1 MSFTSALSLTPD
13 DIVKGYDIRLRS
25 SGSGYP
31 AQAKAAL
38 WADLTT
44 AELNSARSAEQAQ
57 IARDWSEQMSNSQYQ
72 RAVAD
77 LRKSGLNPILA
88 ASNGGAG
95 VPSSSVGIV
104 DSGATGSA
112 ADATQAAM
120 SALVATNNMLLQS
133 QTQLKSMEMS
143 TSASQYAAALAAAAT
158 TSAASTAAY
167 ANMYSSDNALF
178 GAKYSSDNALK
189 GSKYATDNQGN
200 LYGMIQNGISGTSN
214 LGKTARKIGNA
225 ISDFFSPGKAKT
237 GKVKRR
243 SISGS
248 F

>member
-1 MSFTSALSLTPD
+1 MSFTSALSLSPD
-13 DIVKGYDIRLRS
+13 DIVKGYDVRLRS

-57 IARDWSEQMSNSQYQ
+57 IARDWSEQMSNTQYQ

-77 LRKSGLNPILA
+77 LRKAGLNPILA

-95 VPSSSVGIV
+95 VPSASVGIV
-104 DSGATGSA
+104 DSGATRSA
-112 ADATQAAM
+112 SDATQSAM
-120 SALVATNNMLLQS
+120 SALVATNNQLLQS

-143 TSASQYAAALAAAAT
+143 NSASQYAAALAAAAT
-158 TSAASTAAY
+158 TTAAATSAA
-167 ANMYSSDNALF
+167 ANMYSSDNSLAATKFAANRNYL
-178 GAKYSSDNALK
+178 GT
-189 GSKYATDNQGN
+189 KYATDNQGS
-200 LYGMIQNGISGTSN
+200 LYGMIANGISGVSN

-225 ISDFFSPGKAKT
+225 ISGIFSSNKVRKKA
-237 GKVKRR
+237 
-243 SISGS
+243 ISGK

>member
-38 WADLTT
+38 WSDLTA
-44 AELNSARSAEQAQ
+44 AELNSARSAEQAE

-95 VPSSSVGIV
+95 VPSASVGNV
-104 DSGATGSA
+104 DTGATGSA
-112 ADATQAAM
+112 SDATQAAM
-120 SALVATNNMLLQS
+120 SALVSTNNMLLQS

-158 TSAASTAAY
+158 TSAASTSAY
-167 ANMYSSDNALF
+167 ANMYSSDNALA
-178 GAKYSSDNALK
+178 GVKYSSDKAFK
-189 GSKYATDNQGN
+189 GSKYATDNQGS

-225 ISDFFSPGKAKT
+225 ISNFFSSGKT
-237 GKVKRR
+237 SGKKNKR
-243 SISGS
+243 SVSGG

>member
-13 DIVKGYDIRLRS
+13 DIVKGYDVRLRS

-44 AELNSARSAEQAQ
+44 AELNSARSAEEAQ
-57 IARDWSEQMSNSQYQ
+57 IARDWSEQMSNTQYQ

-95 VPSSSVGIV
+95 VPSASVGIV

-112 ADATQAAM
+112 SDSTQAAM

-133 QTQLKSMEMS
+133 QTQLKSMELS

-158 TSAASTAAY
+158 TSAAATSAY
-167 ANMYSSDNALF
+167 ANMYSSDNALA
-178 GAKYSSDNALK
+178 GTKYASNRNYL
-189 GSKYATDNQGN
+189 GTKYATDNQGS
-200 LYGMIQNGISGTSN
+200 LYGSIANAISGTSN

-225 ISDFFSPGKAKT
+225 ISNIFSS
-237 GKVKRR
+237 GKVKKR
-243 SISGS
+243 SVSGK

>member
-1 MSFTSALSLTPD
+1 MSFTSALSLTPN
-13 DIVKGYDIRLRS
+13 DIVKGYDVRLRS

-57 IARDWSEQMSNSQYQ
+57 IARDWSEQMSNTQYQ

-95 VPSSSVGIV
+95 VPSSSVGLV

-112 ADATQAAM
+112 SDATQAAM
-120 SALVATNNMLLQS
+120 SALVATNNQLLQS
-133 QTQLKSMEMS
+133 QTQLEAMQMS
-143 TSASQYAAALAAAAT
+143 NSASQYAAAMAAAAT
-158 TSAASTAAY
+158 TSAAATSAY

-178 GAKYSSDNALK
+178 GTKYVADKNYL
-189 GSKYATDNQGN
+189 GTKYATDNQGS
-200 LYGMIQNGISGTSN
+200 LYGMIANGLSGTSN
-214 LGKTARKIGNA
+214 LGKTARKIAN
-225 ISDFFSPGKAKT
+225 
-237 GKVKRR
+237 
-243 SISGS
+243 SISNIFS
-248 F
+248 SKKVR

>member
-1 MSFTSALSLTPD
+1 MSFTSALSLSPD
-13 DIVKGYDIRLRS
+13 DIVKGYDVRLRS

-44 AELNSARSAEQAQ
+44 AELNSARSAEQAK
-57 IARDWSEQMSNSQYQ
+57 IARDWSEQMSNTQYQ

-95 VPSSSVGIV
+95 VPSASVGIV

-112 ADATQAAM
+112 SDATQAAM
-120 SALVATNNMLLQS
+120 SALVATNNQLLQS
-133 QTQLKSMEMS
+133 QTQLKAMQMS
-143 TSASQYAAALAAAAT
+143 NTASQYAAAMAASATTAAA
-158 TSAASTAAY
+158 SMAAG
-167 ANMYSSDNALF
+167 ANMYSSDNAKEASMF
-178 GAKYSSDNALK
+178 SSRLNYR
-189 GSKYATDNQGN
+189 GTKYATDNQGS
-200 LYGMIQNGISGTSN
+200 LYGMIANGISGTSN
-214 LGKTARKIGNA
+214 LGKTARKISDS
-225 ISDFFSPGKAKT
+225 ISNIFSSK
-237 GKVKRR
+237 KVRRR
-243 SISGS
+243 SVSGK

>member
-13 DIVKGYDIRLRS
+13 DIVKGYDVRLRS

-44 AELNSARSAEQAQ
+44 ADLNSARSAEQAQ

-95 VPSSSVGIV
+95 VPSSSVGLV

-112 ADATQAAM
+112 GDATQAAM

-158 TSAASTAAY
+158 TSAAATSAA
-167 ANMYSSDNALF
+167 ANMYSSDNALAGTKF
-178 GAKYSSDNALK
+178 AANRNYLGT
-189 GSKYATDNQGN
+189 KYATDNQGS
-200 LYGMIQNGISGTSN
+200 LYGMIANGISGTSN
-214 LGKTARKIGNA
+214 LGKTARKIANS
-225 ISDFFSPGKAKT
+225 ISSFFSS
-237 GKVKRR
+237 GKVRKR
-243 SISGS
+243 SVSGK

>member
-13 DIVKGYDIRLRS
+13 DIVKGYDVRLRS

-38 WADLTT
+38 WADLTS

-72 RAVAD
+72 RAVVD
-77 LRKSGLNPILA
+77 LRRAGLNPILA

-95 VPSSSVGIV
+95 VPSSSVGNV
-104 DSGATGSA
+104 DTGATGSA
-112 ADATQAAM
+112 SDATQAAM

-133 QTQLKSMEMS
+133 QTQLKSMQMS
-143 TSASQYAAALAAAAT
+143 TSASQYAAALAASAT
-158 TSAASTAAY
+158 TAAASMSAG
-167 ANMYSSDNALF
+167 ANMYSSDNAKEASMF
-178 GAKYSSDNALK
+178 SSRLNYR
-189 GSKYATDNQGN
+189 GSKYAIDNSPSLVGVLQGY
-200 LYGMIQNGISGTSN
+200 LSGQSN
-214 LGKTARKIGNA
+214 LGKSARKINND
-225 ISDFFSPGKAKT
+225 IINHSFNKSKKNKSGK
-237 GKVKRR
+237 
-243 SISGS
+243 SGS

>member
-1 MSFTSALSLTPD
+1 MSFTSALSLSPD
-13 DIVKGYDIRLRS
+13 DIVKGYDLRLRS

-57 IARDWSEQMSNSQYQ
+57 ISRDWSERMSNTQYQ

-95 VPSSSVGIV
+95 VPSASVGVV

-112 ADATQAAM
+112 SDATQAAM

-133 QTQLKSMEMS
+133 QTQLKSMELS

-158 TSAASTAAY
+158 TSAAATSAY
-167 ANMYSSDNALF
+167 ANMYSSDNALA
-178 GAKYSSDNALK
+178 GTKYASNRNYL
-189 GSKYATDNQGN
+189 GTKYATDNQGS
-200 LYGMIQNGISGTSN
+200 LYGMIANGISGTSN

-225 ISDFFSPGKAKT
+225 ISGLFSS
-237 GKVKRR
+237 GKVKKR
-243 SISGS
+243 SVSGK

>member
-1 MSFTSALSLTPD
+1 MSFTSALSLSPD
-13 DIVKGYDIRLRS
+13 DIVKGYDVRLRS

-57 IARDWSEQMSNSQYQ
+57 IARDWSEQMSNTQYQ

-77 LRKSGLNPILA
+77 LRKAGLNPILA

-104 DSGATGSA
+104 DTGASGAAS
-112 ADATQAAM
+112 DATQAAM
-120 SALVATNNMLLQS
+120 SALVATNNQLLQS
-133 QTQLKSMEMS
+133 QTQLEAMRLSN
-143 TSASQYAAALAAAAT
+143 SASQYAAAMAAAAT
-158 TSAASTAAY
+158 TSAASMAAA
-167 ANMYSSDNALF
+167 ANMYGSDNALT
-178 GAKYSSDNALK
+178 GTKYVANKNYL
-189 GSKYATDNQGN
+189 GTKYATDNQGS

-225 ISDFFSPGKAKT
+225 ISGLFSS
-237 GKVKRR
+237 GKVRKR
-243 SISGS
+243 SVSGK

>member
-1 MSFTSALSLTPD
+1 MSFTSALSLSPD
-13 DIVKGYDIRLRS
+13 DIVKGYDVRLRS

-57 IARDWSEQMSNSQYQ
+57 ISRDWSEQMSNTQYQ

-95 VPSSSVGIV
+95 VPSSSVGVV
-104 DSGATGSA
+104 DSGATGA
-112 ADATQAAM
+112 AGDATQAAM
-120 SALVATNNMLLQS
+120 AALVSTNNMLLQS

-143 TSASQYAAALAAAAT
+143 NSASQYAAALAAAAT
-158 TSAASTAAY
+158 TSAAATSAA
-167 ANMYSSDNALF
+167 ANMYSSDNALAGTKF
-178 GAKYSSDNALK
+178 AANRNYLGT
-189 GSKYATDNQGN
+189 KYATDNQGS
-200 LYGMIQNGISGTSN
+200 LYGMIANGISGTSN
-214 LGKTARKIGNA
+214 LGKTARKIAN
-225 ISDFFSPGKAKT
+225 
-237 GKVKRR
+237 
-243 SISGS
+243 SISNIFSSNKVRKKRTVSGG

>member
-1 MSFTSALSLTPD
+1 MSFTSALSLSPD
-13 DIVKGYDIRLRS
+13 DIVKGYDLRLRS
-25 SGSGYP
+25 AGSGYP

-57 IARDWSEQMSNSQYQ
+57 IARDWSEQMSNTQYQ

-95 VPSSSVGIV
+95 VPSSSVGLV
-104 DSGATGSA
+104 DTGATGA
-112 ADATQAAM
+112 AGDATQAAM
-120 SALVATNNMLLQS
+120 SALVATNNILLQS

-143 TSASQYAAALAAAAT
+143 NSASQYAAALAAAAT
-158 TSAASTAAY
+158 TSAAATSAY
-167 ANMYSSDNALF
+167 ANMYSSDNAL
-178 GAKYSSDNALK
+178 ASTKYAANRNYLAT
-189 GSKYATDNQGN
+189 KYATDNQGS
-200 LYGMIQNGISGTSN
+200 LYGMIANGISGVSN

-225 ISDFFSPGKAKT
+225 ISGLFSS
-237 GKVKRR
+237 GKVRKR
-243 SISGS
+243 SVSGK

>member
-1 MSFTSALSLTPD
+1 MSFTTALSLSPD
-13 DIVKGYDIRLRS
+13 DIVKGYDVRLRS
-25 SGSGYP
+25 AGSGYP

-38 WADLTT
+38 WADLTS

-57 IARDWSEQMSNSQYQ
+57 ISRDWSERLSNTQYQ

-95 VPSSSVGIV
+95 VPSSSVGVV
-104 DSGATGSA
+104 DTGATGGA

-133 QTQLKSMEMS
+133 QTQLKSMELS

-158 TSAASTAAY
+158 TSAAATSAY
-167 ANMYSSDNALF
+167 ANMYSSDNALA
-178 GAKYSSDNALK
+178 GTKYASNRNYL
-189 GSKYATDNQGN
+189 GTKYATDNQGS
-200 LYGMIQNGISGTSN
+200 LYGSIANAISGTSN

-225 ISDFFSPGKAKT
+225 ISNIFSS
-237 GKVKRR
+237 GKVKKRTV
-243 SISGS
+243 SGK

>member
-13 DIVKGYDIRLRS
+13 DIVKGYDVRLRS

-57 IARDWSEQMSNSQYQ
+57 IARDWSEQMSNTQYQ

-95 VPSSSVGIV
+95 VPSSSVGLV

-112 ADATQAAM
+112 SDATQAAM
-120 SALVATNNMLLQS
+120 SALVSTNNMLLQS

-143 TSASQYAAALAAAAT
+143 NSASQYAAALAAAAT
-158 TSAASTAAY
+158 TSAAATSAA
-167 ANMYSSDNALF
+167 ANMYSSDNALAGTKF
-178 GAKYSSDNALK
+178 VANRNYLGT
-189 GSKYATDNQGN
+189 KYATDNQGS
-200 LYGMIQNGISGTSN
+200 LYGMIANGISGVSN

-225 ISDFFSPGKAKT
+225 ISGIFSSK
-237 GKVKRR
+237 KVRKH
-243 SISGS
+243 SVSGS

>member
-57 IARDWSEQMSNSQYQ
+57 IARNWSEQMSNSQYQ

-112 ADATQAAM
+112 SDVTREAM

-133 QTQLKSMEMS
+133 QTQLKSMAMS

-158 TSAASTAAY
+158 TSAAAQSAY
-167 ANMYSSDNALF
+167 ANMYSSDNALA
-178 GAKYSSDNALK
+178 GAKYSSDNAFK

-225 ISDFFSPGKAKT
+225 ISNFFSPGKT
-237 GKVKRR
+237 PGKKKKRGA
-243 SISGS
+243 SGG

>member
-13 DIVKGYDIRLRS
+13 DIVKGYDVRLRS
-25 SGSGYP
+25 AGSGYP

-57 IARDWSEQMSNSQYQ
+57 ISRDWSEQMSNTQYQ

-77 LRKSGLNPILA
+77 LRKAGLNPILA

-104 DSGATGSA
+104 DSGATGGA

-120 SALVATNNMLLQS
+120 SALVATNNQLLQS
-133 QTQLKSMEMS
+133 QTQLKAMQMS
-143 TSASQYAAALAAAAT
+143 NSASQYAAAMAAAAT
-158 TSAASTAAY
+158 TAAAATSAA
-167 ANMYSSDNALF
+167 ANMYSSDNALA
-178 GAKYSSDNALK
+178 GTKYASNRNYL
-189 GSKYATDNQGN
+189 GTKYATDNQGS

-225 ISDFFSPGKAKT
+225 ISGLFSS
-237 GKVKRR
+237 GKVRSKRGV
-243 SISGS
+243 SGK

>member
-44 AELNSARSAEQAQ
+44 AELNSARSAEQAR
-57 IARDWSEQMSNSQYQ
+57 IARNWSEEMSNSQYQ

-95 VPSSSVGIV
+95 VPSASVGNV
-104 DSGATGSA
+104 DTGASGSA
-112 ADATQAAM
+112 SDVTREAM

-143 TSASQYAAALAAAAT
+143 TSASQYAAALAASAT
-158 TSAASTAAY
+158 TSAAASAAY
-167 ANMYSSDNALF
+167 ANMYSSDNALA

-189 GSKYATDNQGN
+189 GSKYATDNNGS
-200 LYGMIQNGISGTSN
+200 LYSQIANGITGKSN
-214 LGKTARKIGNA
+214 LGQSARKVGNA
-225 ISDFFSPGKAKT
+225 ILDFFSPKKSSKTRRRGASGK
-237 GKVKRR
+237 
-243 SISGS
+243 

>member
-1 MSFTSALSLTPD
+1 MSFTSALSFSPD
-13 DIVKGYDIRLRS
+13 DIVKGYDVRLRS

-57 IARDWSEQMSNSQYQ
+57 IARDWSEQMSNTQYQ

-95 VPSSSVGIV
+95 VPSASVGIV

-112 ADATQAAM
+112 YDATQAAM
-120 SALVATNNMLLQS
+120 SALVATNNQLLQS
-133 QTQLKSMEMS
+133 QTQLKAMQMS
-143 TSASQYAAALAAAAT
+143 NSASQYSAAMAAAAT
-158 TSAASTAAY
+158 TAAAATSAA
-167 ANMYSSDNALF
+167 ANMYSSDNSLAATKFAANRNYL
-178 GAKYSSDNALK
+178 GT
-189 GSKYATDNQGN
+189 KYATDNQGS
-200 LYGMIQNGISGTSN
+200 LYGMIANGISGTSN

-225 ISDFFSPGKAKT
+225 ISNIFSSK
-237 GKVKRR
+237 KVRKKG
-243 SISGS
+243 ISGK

>member
-1 MSFTSALSLTPD
+1 MSFNSALSLTPD
-13 DIVKGYDIRLRS
+13 DIVKGYDVRLRS
-25 SGSGYP
+25 GGSGYP

-44 AELNSARSAEQAQ
+44 AELNSARSAEQAK
-57 IARDWSEQMSNSQYQ
+57 IARDWSEQMSNTQYQ

-95 VPSSSVGIV
+95 VPSASVGIV

-112 ADATQAAM
+112 SDATQAAM
-120 SALVATNNMLLQS
+120 SALVATNNQLLQS
-133 QTQLKSMEMS
+133 QTQLEAMQLSN
-143 TSASQYAAALAAAAT
+143 SASQYAAAMAAAAT
-158 TSAASTAAY
+158 TSAASMAAA
-167 ANMYSSDNALF
+167 ANMYSSDNALS
-178 GAKYSSDNALK
+178 GTKYVANKNYL
-189 GSKYATDNQGN
+189 GTKYATDNQGS
-200 LYGMIQNGISGTSN
+200 LYGMIANGLSGTSN

-225 ISDFFSPGKAKT
+225 ISGLFSSN
-237 GKVKRR
+237 KVRKKG
-243 SISGS
+243 ISGK

>member
-13 DIVKGYDIRLRS
+13 DIVKGYDVRLRS
-25 SGSGYP
+25 AGSGYP

-44 AELNSARSAEQAQ
+44 AELNSARSAEQAK

-77 LRKSGLNPILA
+77 LRKAGLNPILA

-95 VPSSSVGIV
+95 VPSSSVGTV

-112 ADATQAAM
+112 SDATQAAM

-133 QTQLKSMEMS
+133 QTQLKSIELS

-158 TSAASTAAY
+158 TSAAATSAY
-167 ANMYSSDNALF
+167 ANMYSSDNALA
-178 GAKYSSDNALK
+178 GTKYASNRSYL
-189 GSKYATDNQGN
+189 GTKYATDNQGT
-200 LYGMIQNGISGTSN
+200 LYGMIANGISGTSN

-225 ISDFFSPGKAKT
+225 ISGLFTS
-237 GKVKRR
+237 GKVRKR
-243 SISGS
+243 SVSGK